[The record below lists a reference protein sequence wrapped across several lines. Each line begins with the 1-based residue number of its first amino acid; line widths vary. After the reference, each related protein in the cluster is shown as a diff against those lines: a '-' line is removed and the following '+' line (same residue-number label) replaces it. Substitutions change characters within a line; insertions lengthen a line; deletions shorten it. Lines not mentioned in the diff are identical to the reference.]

1 MTILVVGAGATGG
14 YFGQRLA
21 LAGRDVTFLVR
32 PRRAQQLRERGLR
45 VVGLGREERI
55 EPKLVTAAELG
66 HTGSDHPYDVV
77 LLTVKA
83 AALRQAIDDVA
94 PVVGPHTR
102 IVPFLNGMAH
112 VDELTRR
119 FGGRTVLG
127 GVVMVMTQLDADG
140 DIVQLGPL
148 QSLEIGA
155 LPGGA
160 VAAGL
165 PAEPDKRVAEV
176 AAELSDAGF
185 GLSVSTDIL
194 GAMWAKWVMI
204 ATLGALTCLMRAP
217 VGDIAAAP
225 EGKRLAPAILA
236 EAASVAEAAGHPV
249 PRERLDALAAQ
260 FSEPGSP
267 LASSMY
273 RDLNDGAPTE
283 VEQILGDL
291 VARAG
296 QSDLATPLLDLATL
310 SLRIYELRR
319 SRG

>member
-21 LAGRDVTFLVR
+21 MAGRDVTLLVR

-55 EPKLVTAAELG
+55 EPKLVTAMDIEG
-66 HTGSDHPYDVV
+66 TQPDHSYDVV

-83 AALRQAIDDVA
+83 SALRQAMDDVA
-94 PVVGPHTR
+94 PIVGPRTR

-112 VDELTRR
+112 LDELTLR
-119 FGGRTVLG
+119 FGVRTVLG
-127 GVVMVMTQLDADG
+127 CVVMVMTQLDAAG

-155 LPGGA
+155 LPDE
-160 VAAGL
+160 AAGSGCTAAQDERL
-165 PAEPDKRVAEV
+165 AEV

-185 GLSVSTDIL
+185 DLAVSADIL

-225 EGKRLAPAILA
+225 GGERLAPAILA
-236 EAASVAEAAGHPV
+236 EAASIAEAAGHPV
-249 PRERLDALAAQ
+249 PRGHLDALAAQ

-273 RDLNDGAPTE
+273 RDLSDGAPTE

-291 VARAG
+291 VARAR
-296 QSDLATPLLDLATL
+296 QADLSTPLLDLATL
-310 SLRIYELRR
+310 SLRAYELRR